1 MTDRMH
7 IVRSVIY
14 FKTPLS
20 IYSVPCFPLNYWP
33 KADMNSFMYMYITL
47 FIFVYHEITSD
58 VEILYKMEWLQIN
71 RLTAFKS
78 LLWFISLNYL
88 KVYLRSQQKKDYFLS
103 ISIIILKWGV
113 WLSRTPTLHIK
124 SWVFFPCRNLRL
136 DKRYIQIRC
145 CYFLS

>member
-1 MTDRMH
+1 MTDRMP

-20 IYSVPCFPLNYWP
+20 IYSVPCFPLNHWP

-71 RLTAFKS
+71 RLTALKS

-88 KVYLRSQQKKDYFLS
+88 DVYLRSQQKKDYFLS
-103 ISIIILKWGV
+103 ISMIILKWGV
-113 WLSRTPTLHIK
+113 WLSRTPTLHMK
-124 SWVFFPCRNLRL
+124 SWGVFSLSEFA
-136 DKRYIQIRC
+136 IR
-145 CYFLS
+145 

>member
-1 MTDRMH
+1 MTDRMP

-71 RLTAFKS
+71 RLTALKS

-88 KVYLRSQQKKDYFLS
+88 EVYLRSQQKKDYFLS
-103 ISIIILKWGV
+103 ISMIILKWGV

-124 SWVFFPCRNLRL
+124 SWGFFPCRNLRL